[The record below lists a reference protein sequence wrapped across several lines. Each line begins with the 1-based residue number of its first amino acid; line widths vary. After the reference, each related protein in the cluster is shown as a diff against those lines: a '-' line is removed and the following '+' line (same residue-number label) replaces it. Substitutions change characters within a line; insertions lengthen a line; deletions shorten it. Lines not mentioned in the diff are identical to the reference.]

1 MPQQHDQLELRLPL
15 VQLDSRLDAGHP
27 RRRYVQDHQV
37 YILFSA
43 FSTASAASLV
53 SRQRGGL
60 TAPFLKS
67 GHRCWICAGELDVS
81 ISLWTTPTNHEYRQR
96 EKTAGNGR
104 GRVTPSAELAEVG
117 SSGLREVYNARA
129 SDPRASRMVG
139 HGLPWRLAMALST
152 LLEQLIEVEPAIT
165 DVLAAAEV
173 LRPGSGSS
181 YRADSLSKVSFLI
194 VEEGFVVIRRVLTER
209 RGVIICHAGAGSF
222 LPTPEPGET
231 LDALVDAQVTLLSED
246 AYVKLLAHPK
256 AAMLLSDAMRSTLRQ
271 KQDSIAN
278 FGSVRHVERVQRK
291 LLQLAREHGR
301 VVPDG
306 IRLDF
311 PITHDLLAEMIGSAR
326 ETVSRAID
334 RLERAG
340 FLVRDGRSYR
350 LKIKPE
356 AVLAP

>member
-1 MPQQHDQLELRLPL
+1 M
-15 VQLDSRLDAGHP
+15 
-27 RRRYVQDHQV
+27 
-37 YILFSA
+37 
-43 FSTASAASLV
+43 
-53 SRQRGGL
+53 SRQKVYEL
-60 TAPFLKS
+60 TAPFLKAGTAAES
-67 GHRCWICAGELDVS
+67 GAGELDVS
-81 ISLWTTPTNHEYRQR
+81 ISNGMTPTNHEYRRR
-96 EKTAGNGR
+96 EKSAGNGR
-104 GRVTPSAELAEVG
+104 RRVTPSAELTEAG
-117 SSGLREVYNARA
+117 SVDLPNVYSARA
-129 SDPRASRMVG
+129 SDPRAARIAG
-139 HGLPWRLAMALST
+139 HAFPWSFAMPVST
-152 LLEQLIEVEPAIT
+152 LLEQLIEVEHEMA
-165 DVLAAAEV
+165 DVIAAAEV
-173 LRPGSGSS
+173 LRLGSGSS

-194 VEEGFVVIRRVLTER
+194 VGEGFVAIRRALTER
-209 RGVIICHAGAGSF
+209 RGVIICHGGAGSF
-222 LPTPEPGET
+222 LLAPEPGET
-231 LDALVDAQVTLLSED
+231 LDALVDARVTLVSED
-246 AYVKLLAHPK
+246 AYVNLLGHPK

-271 KQDSIAN
+271 TQDSIAN

-356 AVLAP
+356 AVFAP